1 MWQKEKMLVTCICS
15 FSNIMSSKAKILIDF
30 RIRDC
35 FEKCCAVH
43 LFQTYQRTAT
53 GMQTIRKGL
62 HSALP
67 CSWLF
72 RDYLDLHF
80 DTIFEFTKLGTFSV
94 LSDLDIHF
102 LQQPLVTK
110 ATIVTGYAAH
120 NSH

>member
-1 MWQKEKMLVTCICS
+1 MLVTCVFS
-15 FSNIMSSKAKILIDF
+15 FSNIMFSKAKILIDF

-35 FEKCCAVH
+35 FEKCYAVH
-43 LFQTYQRTAT
+43 LFQTHQRTAT

-62 HSALP
+62 HSVLP

-72 RDYLDLHF
+72 RDYSDLQF
-80 DTIFEFTKLGTFSV
+80 DTIFEFTKMGTFSV

-102 LQQPLVTK
+102 LQQPLETK
-110 ATIVTGYAAH
+110 ATIATGYTAH